1 MQSIR
6 MKEKRIFQN
15 GTNNTKTTTPE
26 FKLTANVVYFD
37 DYLFEKKFND
47 FSSSG
52 LFYFCTKSKKA
63 KMVSSSADRKF
74 SRVQKFSAL
83 ATGGVLSKEGIQTFF
98 VRSLITPNVDPFDT
112 YSAGNTKERNKLFKQ
127 I

>member
-37 DYLFEKKFND
+37 DYLFEKK
-47 FSSSG
+47 
-52 LFYFCTKSKKA
+52 
-63 KMVSSSADRKF
+63 
-74 SRVQKFSAL
+74 
-83 ATGGVLSKEGIQTFF
+83 IQ
-98 VRSLITPNVDPFDT
+98 
-112 YSAGNTKERNKLFKQ
+112 
-127 I
+127 